1 MSFIRSTTLR
11 ASSIARSARYIRS
24 SEVVQPLQRAVQRR
38 TYASAHGHG
47 QAKKSDL
54 PWIVSSL
61 AGTGAAL
68 YVVLNQD
75 LSHGSHE
82 EEEHA
87 LPDKLTTQPEEA
99 LNDKHDSDLS
109 SVDPKRDNAAAGGA
123 TVDKEAKNASKGATE
138 EELEGEK
145 NSGRAADIKEDLAK
159 QKGDESPHATADDK
173 SSNSPDDNDTPHSRK
188 PSGDSTD
195 TSGKQEGLSNA
206 DTKHTSAIHDDPEKS
221 KKGEGVAETAKLKGT
236 VSTERPGAESDQRG
250 KAKQDKDEKDE
261 KDE

>member
-11 ASSIARSARYIRS
+11 ASTIARSARYIRS
-24 SEVVQPLQRAVQRR
+24 SEVVQPWQRVLQRR
-38 TYASAHGHG
+38 TYASAHGQG

-54 PWIVSSL
+54 PWIVTSL
-61 AGTGAAL
+61 AGTSTAL
-68 YVVLNQD
+68 YIVLNQD

-99 LNDKHDSDLS
+99 TEDKPDEDKPS
-109 SVDPKRDNAAAGGA
+109 G
-123 TVDKEAKNASKGATE
+123 DKEE
-138 EELEGEK
+138 DLEGEK
-145 NSGRAADIKEDLAK
+145 NSARQSDIKEDLAK
-159 QKGDESPHATADDK
+159 QKGEDSPHATADNK
-173 SSNSPDDNDTPHSRK
+173 SSDSPDDNDTPHSRK

-236 VSTERPGAESDQRG
+236 VSTERPGAESDNRG

-261 KDE
+261 